1 MREILS
7 AFLILLFSVTTVLAT
22 ENQSFKDVKWVYPEE
37 DKQKEK
43 DAKLTFESEKILLT
57 HEDGAKKGTYAEI
70 PISGISKIVYEKS
83 SHPRWK
89 TAVFLTPWALFSK
102 GKKHWLT
109 IQYQKPDG
117 KEDFVMMHM
126 DKENYQM
133 IIATI
138 ESRTGKTVE
147 KMIED

>member
-7 AFLILLFSVTTVLAT
+7 AFLILLGSVLTVAAT
-22 ENQSFKDVKWVYPEE
+22 ENQSFKDVKWVYAEE

-43 DAKLTFESEKILLT
+43 DARLTFESEKILLT
-57 HEDGAKKGTYAEI
+57 HEDGAAKGTYVEI

-89 TAVFLTPWALFSK
+89 TAVFLSPWALFSK

-126 DKENYQM
+126 DKKNYQM
-133 IIATI
+133 IIATM